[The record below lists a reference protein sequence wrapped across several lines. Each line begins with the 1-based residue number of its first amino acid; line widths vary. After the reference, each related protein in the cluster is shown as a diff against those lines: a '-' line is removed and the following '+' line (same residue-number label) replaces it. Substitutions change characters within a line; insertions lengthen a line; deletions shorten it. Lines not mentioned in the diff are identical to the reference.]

1 MHEQVVV
8 RESEIDLSQPC
19 SPTINLDTLDNMH
32 SNVYSCFLDASNAFD
47 RVNHYVLFEKLIKRG
62 IPVYIVM
69 ILIFWY
75 TTQKMYVRG
84 KISCSTIV
92 LLLTGC
98 VKEELSLLIF
108 CVYMDDLS
116 NKLTM

>member
-32 SNVYSCFLDASNAFD
+32 SNVYSCFLNASKAFD

-75 TTQKMYVRG
+75 TTQKMYVRWKNIMFNNCSVTNG
-84 KISCSTIV
+84 VRQGGIISPYFLC
-92 LLLTGC
+92 LHG
-98 VKEELSLLIF
+98 
-108 CVYMDDLS
+108 
-116 NKLTM
+116 